1 MSKELKTAIIKW
13 LLENENPWQRVNACT
28 EAFREYIY
36 NKSGNYL
43 IGGEAVAEFI
53 KAADTMDNL
62 IDYVCRKNGLE
73 IAEQETTPA

>member
-1 MSKELKTAIIKW
+1 MYWRENKMTKELKTAIIQW
-13 LLENENPWQRVNACT
+13 LLENKNQWQRVNACT

-53 KAADTMDNL
+53 KTADKL
-62 IDYVCRKNGLE
+62 IYSK
-73 IAEQETTPA
+73 

>member
-13 LLENENPWQRVNACT
+13 LLKNENQWQRVNACT

-43 IGGEAVAEFI
+43 IGGEAVVELSGQP
-53 KAADTMDNL
+53 TN
-62 IDYVCRKNGLE
+62 
-73 IAEQETTPA
+73 

>member
-13 LLENENPWQRVNACT
+13 LLGNENQWQRVNACT

-53 KAADTMDNL
+53 KAADKL
-62 IDYVCRKNGLE
+62 IFNK
-73 IAEQETTPA
+73 